1 MRSSLIL
8 KHRHRAVLAV
18 LIFGLAAAA
27 QAAEVKKN
35 PNPFQGF
42 SSDSGK
48 PVDITSE
55 ALEVHQEDQM
65 AIFSG
70 NVVAKQGE
78 STLCAPKLI
87 VYYDSADAQTQGQ
100 GQGQAQKPAAVTMPT
115 TDPSG
120 QASAIKKLEAS
131 GGVVVT
137 AKDQIATGQ
146 TGLFDMVA
154 NLATLNDNVVL
165 TQGNSVIKGKKLI
178 VDMKTGV
185 ARVEG
190 SGGVSSIFQKTAP
203 TTAPTTLA
211 CNTLPKG
218 STP

>member
-1 MRSSLIL
+1 
-8 KHRHRAVLAV
+8 
-18 LIFGLAAAA
+18 
-27 QAAEVKKN
+27 
-35 PNPFQGF
+35 
-42 SSDSGK
+42 
-48 PVDITSE
+48 
-55 ALEVHQEDQM
+55 
-65 AIFSG
+65 
-70 NVVAKQGE
+70 
-78 STLCAPKLI
+78 
-87 VYYDSADAQTQGQ
+87 
-100 GQGQAQKPAAVTMPT
+100 MPT

-120 QASAIKKLEAS
+120 QASAIKKFEAS

-146 TGLFDMVA
+146 TGVFDMAA

-190 SGGVSSIFQKTAP
+190 SGGVSSIFQKTPQSSA
-203 TTAPTTLA
+203 TTPLA
-211 CNTLPKG
+211 CNTLPNKG

>member
-8 KHRHRAVLAV
+8 KHRHRAALAV
-18 LIFGLAAAA
+18 LIFCLTAAA

-55 ALEVHQEDQM
+55 ALEVHQEEQM
-65 AIFSG
+65 AVFSG

-87 VYYDSADAQTQGQ
+87 VYYDNADAQAQGQ
-100 GQGQAQKPAAVTMPT
+100 GGQKPAVVAMPA

-165 TQGNSVIKGKKLI
+165 TQGNSVIKGKKLV

-190 SGGVSSIFQKTAP
+190 SGGVSSVFQKTAP
-203 TTAPTTLA
+203 SAAPTTLA